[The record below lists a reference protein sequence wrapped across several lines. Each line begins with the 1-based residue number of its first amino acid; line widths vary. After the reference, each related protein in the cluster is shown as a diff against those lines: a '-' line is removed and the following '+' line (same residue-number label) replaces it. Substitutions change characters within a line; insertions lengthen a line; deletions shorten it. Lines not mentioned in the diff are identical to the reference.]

1 MKRSALALRVEQIRF
16 ADLTQHP
23 YRYSHGRWPESSPAR
38 DVIASPPVLRAACLP
53 CQGEEDQQGL
63 SHSAVIY

>member
-23 YRYSHGRWPESSPAR
+23 YRFSTVDGQSRTRREM
-38 DVIASPPVLRAACLP
+38 
-53 CQGEEDQQGL
+53 
-63 SHSAVIY
+63 